1 MKYKVNET
9 CIGCG
14 LCASTCPEAFS
25 MGILVWQLLLK
36 KRFRWNCLQVQKM
49 PRTDAHL
56 ALLLRSKC
64 EMSF

>member
-9 CIGCG
+9 
-14 LCASTCPEAFS
+14 
-25 MGILVWQLLLK
+25 WQLLLK
-36 KRFRWNCLQVQKM
+36 KRFRRNCLQVQKM